1 MEERMKKGGK
11 KKVLIPGKTGHDV
24 RKNSNIFMK
33 LNIFKQKKIFDS
45 ADYYKDQEEKD
56 KHTS

>member
-1 MEERMKKGGK
+1 MKKGGK